1 MDSIVINKRKEV
13 LKHEQDKEKRILEL
27 KKWFKTE
34 YAERLNRLNN
44 RIFLKLPQEETRY
57 DIEIDAYN
65 KEQEL
70 RKLEGLSPLPP
81 VKLNKVI

>member
-1 MDSIVINKRKEV
+1 MDSVVINKRKEL
-13 LKHEQDKEKRILEL
+13 LKYEQDKEKRILEL

-34 YAERLNRLNN
+34 YVERLNRLNN
-44 RIFLKLPQEETRY
+44 RIFLKLPREETRY

>member
-1 MDSIVINKRKEV
+1 MDSVVINKRKEL
-13 LKHEQDKEKRILEL
+13 LKYEQDKEKRILEL

-34 YAERLNRLNN
+34 YVERLNRLNN
-44 RIFLKLPQEETRY
+44 RIFLRLPQEETRY

-65 KEQEL
+65 KEQKL
-70 RKLEGLSPLPP
+70 RTLEGLSPLPP